1 MRTLSIANVSKDVVV
16 NIPSAESPSAE
27 VDPVSYCLSQ
37 VLAIMASAHSS
48 KVSNVCRFCAS
59 ASSLVFKNSSG
70 LKNGLVSFVLS
81 YYSRSFSYK
90 LNQFYSSVH
99 PEMVDS
105 AGFKHGQVGEH
116 M

>member
-1 MRTLSIANVSKDVVV
+1 MDADSMATVV
-16 NIPSAESPSAE
+16 NIPSDEAPSA
-27 VDPVSYCLSQ
+27 VADPESYCFGQ

-48 KVSNVCRFCAS
+48 KVSNVCRFCSS
-59 ASSLVFKNSSG
+59 ASSFVFKNRIG

-81 YYSRSFSYK
+81 YYSRSFSSI

-99 PEMVDS
+99 PLIVDS
-105 AGFKHGQVGEH
+105 AGFRHGQVGEH